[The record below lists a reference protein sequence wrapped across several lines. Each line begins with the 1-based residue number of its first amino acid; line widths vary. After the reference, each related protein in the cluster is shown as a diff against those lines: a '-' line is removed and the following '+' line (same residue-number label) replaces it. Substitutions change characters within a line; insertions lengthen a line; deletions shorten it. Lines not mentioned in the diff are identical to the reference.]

1 MLEGE
6 PTVLNHLVPTA
17 GPVRAMDRDEL
28 GDVIAEVQATF
39 PERPREE
46 VEDVVRGAYR
56 HLARRATVTAHL
68 IPLTL
73 NRSMR
78 LMRIQRDRRP
88 ASGRRELP
96 ALAEMSTHISG

>member
-1 MLEGE
+1 M
-6 PTVLNHLVPTA
+6 LNHLVPTT

-56 HLARRATVTAHL
+56 HLACTATVTAHL

-78 LMRIQRDRRP
+78 LMRIQRNRHP
-88 ASGRRELP
+88 ANGPGEKSLVLVETSARGC
-96 ALAEMSTHISG
+96 G

>member
-1 MLEGE
+1 M
-6 PTVLNHLVPTA
+6 LNHVVPTA
-17 GPVRAMDRDEL
+17 GHVRAMDRDEL
-28 GDVIAEVQATF
+28 GEVIVSVQAKF

-56 HLARRATVTAHL
+56 DLAGTATVTAHL

-78 LMRIQRDRRP
+78 LMRIQRNRRP
-88 ASGRRELP
+88 ANGRGEILV
-96 ALAEMSTHISG
+96 LAETSAHSCG